1 MGGPGLEVVKFTF
14 YVFAPIGFMVYFGGP
29 SFYERFVAADV
40 YKFNPPPKQK
50 LPTESS
56 DIEKFLELERKAR
69 VERRLVREKAMRE
82 MGLTDLDGSSSGLS
96 K

>member
-1 MGGPGLEVVKFTF
+1 MGGPGLEVAKFAF

-29 SFYERFVAADV
+29 HFYERFVAPDL

-50 LPTESS
+50 LPTEMAEILKLNEE
-56 DIEKFLELERKAR
+56 DRKMR
-69 VERRLVREKAMRE
+69 MERRLAREKALKE
-82 MGLTDLDGSSSGLS
+82 MQEAEQ